1 MQLDGEMLEF
11 LSSPVL
17 FIVCAADAD
26 RRPAIAR
33 GLGVL
38 GRGPDE
44 LDLILSR
51 WQWPDA
57 VRNIASSGRLAVT
70 AARASDYVSYQLK
83 GSATVR
89 DADAEE
95 VECARRYWA
104 AISDTLVRGNVP
116 ACIAAQWAPDRDMVA
131 ARLRI
136 SEAYVQTPG
145 PLAGTSL

>member
-57 VRNIASSGRLAVT
+57 VRNIASSGRLLVFLIERALAEGRT
-70 AARASDYVSYQLK
+70 TFTNREIRRASELRLPEFKDNLESRLLLL
-83 GSATVR
+83 
-89 DADAEE
+89 
-95 VECARRYWA
+95 ARRLEDKA
-104 AISDTLVRGNVP
+104 FPVRLQRTGRGVMILHLDGDPAI
-116 ACIAAQWAPDRDMVA
+116 
-131 ARLRI
+131 
-136 SEAYVQTPG
+136 EYVD
-145 PLAGTSL
+145 